1 MTALSDTLTTT
12 GVIATLISILFAVA
26 SMIISRRRKMHEAMT
41 VAPEAAPSAA
51 PAPAA
56 AREPLPQL
64 TAETRSTSSPL
75 FKRLGRVGI
84 EPTEATTG
92 HGEQMVWE

>member
-26 SMIISRRRKMHEAMT
+26 SMLISRRRKMHEAML
-41 VAPEAAPSAA
+41 PPQEAAPAA
-51 PAPAA
+51 PAPAP
-56 AREPLPQL
+56 REPLPQL

-84 EPTEATTG
+84 EPTETTTG